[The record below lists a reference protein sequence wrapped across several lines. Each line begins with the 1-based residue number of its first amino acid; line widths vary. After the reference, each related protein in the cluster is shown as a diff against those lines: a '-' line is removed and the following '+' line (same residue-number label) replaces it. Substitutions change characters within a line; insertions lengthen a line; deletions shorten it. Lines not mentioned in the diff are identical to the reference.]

1 MAILKDRLRADRVAA
16 MKARDV
22 VAKDTLA
29 MALTAIQLEEVSG
42 DVARELSD
50 DEVIAVLTR
59 EVAKRKDSAEA
70 YAAGHRQDLVD
81 SELAEAQVLQS
92 YLPARLTEAEVDT
105 LVAEEVAAAA
115 EALGAQPTLRQL
127 GLVIK
132 AVNARAQGRAD
143 GASIAAKVKAAL
155 A

>member
-81 SELAEAQVLQS
+81 SELAEAQVRSAVSDETPVPKLS
-92 YLPARLTEAEVDT
+92 RASLTPNRRRAWSERRVPAWRS
-105 LVAEEVAAAA
+105 
-115 EALGAQPTLRQL
+115 LR
-127 GLVIK
+127 VSSSMSR
-132 AVNARAQGRAD
+132 V
-143 GASIAAKVKAAL
+143 S
-155 A
+155 